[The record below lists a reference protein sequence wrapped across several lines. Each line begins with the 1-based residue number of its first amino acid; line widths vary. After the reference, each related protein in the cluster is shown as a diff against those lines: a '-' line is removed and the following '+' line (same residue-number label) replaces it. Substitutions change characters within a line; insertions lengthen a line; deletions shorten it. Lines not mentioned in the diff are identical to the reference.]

1 MSEEKN
7 KKKFGAWCMSSIII
21 VVFVQVVFPKLIE
34 CWLSREILQT
44 HQIAFC
50 ICKQVFFVLVPAF
63 LWNNIIGNKDKIDL
77 GRTSLSF
84 KGCIIMAVYAVAIF
98 VVIRLL
104 RDAFLWMYIGITE
117 DFSVYRIPKSYGMI
131 EILEIIFGIVVLSS
145 ICEEFYYRFVGYKI
159 TKNRSWI
166 SMAIISI
173 IYAAFYLDFGIGTVI
188 STMLLGLVLGNN
200 YLQYHNYMYVLIIH
214 VIYGVLEVYF
224 TNCIVWVS
232 DCILI
237 NVRAFSGAE
246 CITWG
251 CIYIVC
257 ACCIML
263 CVFVGKTKIQ
273 YLKN

>member
-1 MSEEKN
+1 
-7 KKKFGAWCMSSIII
+7 MSSIII

-145 ICEEFYYRFVGYKI
+145 I
-159 TKNRSWI
+159 
-166 SMAIISI
+166 
-173 IYAAFYLDFGIGTVI
+173 
-188 STMLLGLVLGNN
+188 
-200 YLQYHNYMYVLIIH
+200 
-214 VIYGVLEVYF
+214 
-224 TNCIVWVS
+224 
-232 DCILI
+232 
-237 NVRAFSGAE
+237 
-246 CITWG
+246 
-251 CIYIVC
+251 
-257 ACCIML
+257 
-263 CVFVGKTKIQ
+263 
-273 YLKN
+273 